1 MGIGKEFCQLSGDD
15 ELSLPANAAGAVGC
29 ISVTANVAPKLCAE
43 FQDACIAG
51 DFATALSYQDRLMP
65 LHRALFLEPSPAP
78 TKYALSVLGKMAE
91 DVRSPIVPVTP
102 ETRGEVEAAMRHAGL
117 LN

>member
-1 MGIGKEFCQLSGDD
+1 MGEDFVQLSGEDPTA
-15 ELSLPANAAGAVGC
+15 LGFMAHGGRGC

-43 FQDACIAG
+43 FQAACLAG
-51 DFATALSYQDRLMP
+51 DFGTALTYQDRLMP

-78 TKYALSVLGKMAE
+78 TKFALSLLGHIAE
-91 DVRSPIVPVTP
+91 DVRAPIVPVGP
-102 ETRGEVEAAMRHAGL
+102 ETRQEVESAMRHAGL

>member
-1 MGIGKEFCQLSGDD
+1 
-15 ELSLPANAAGAVGC
+15 
-29 ISVTANVAPKLCAE
+29 
-43 FQDACIAG
+43 
-51 DFATALSYQDRLMP
+51 MP